1 MQRFIALS
9 QNPPMDCTI
18 RTMQR
23 DEVRLAVDWAAAEGW
38 NPGLYD
44 APCFHAADPQGF
56 LLAEVSGEPVG
67 CVSAVSYDGHFGFI
81 GLYIVAPAW
90 RGKGIGLQ
98 LWNAAM
104 SRLAGHVIGLDGV
117 PAQQDNYRRSGFALA
132 WWNVRFAGLV
142 QHQADRTLPPTVVPL
157 ASVGVAALS
166 RADRRVFPAPRV
178 AFLRAWTAM
187 PDSTGL
193 AWLEDGHIAGWGVI
207 RRCRQ
212 GHKIG
217 PLVADKPAIACALY
231 TALCHSV
238 PAGDAVYLDVPMVN
252 ADAVALAKAN
262 GMSSVFETA
271 RMYAGPAPKVEL
283 DAVYGITT
291 FELG

>member
-1 MQRFIALS
+1 MQCFIALS

-67 CVSAVSYDGHFGFI
+67 CVSAVSYDGRFGFI

-90 RGKGIGLQ
+90 R
-98 LWNAAM
+98 
-104 SRLAGHVIGLDGV
+104 
-117 PAQQDNYRRSGFALA
+117 
-132 WWNVRFAGLV
+132 
-142 QHQADRTLPPTVVPL
+142 
-157 ASVGVAALS
+157 
-166 RADRRVFPAPRV
+166 
-178 AFLRAWTAM
+178 
-187 PDSTGL
+187 
-193 AWLEDGHIAGWGVI
+193 
-207 RRCRQ
+207 
-212 GHKIG
+212 
-217 PLVADKPAIACALY
+217 
-231 TALCHSV
+231 
-238 PAGDAVYLDVPMVN
+238 
-252 ADAVALAKAN
+252 AN